1 MKRMNDDNKEEKY
14 DEEKGKKA
22 EAIQEHINKEMLL
35 DKSRILGVTI
45 TDCIVKHEIPFDVAF
60 ETLYEALIIM
70 ECYLRD
76 CQGFKTDKIEAL
88 KKIAKQNTT
97 TTQIAFEQQRLKMND
112 NREDE
117 EDDDDEGAAV

>member
-1 MKRMNDDNKEEKY
+1 MNDEKKEEKY
-14 DEEKGKKA
+14 DEEEGKEA

-35 DKSRILGVTI
+35 DKSRILGVAI
-45 TDCIVKHEIPFDVAF
+45 TDCIIKHEIPFDVAF

-70 ECYLRD
+70 GYYLRD
-76 CQGFKTDKIEAL
+76 CQGFKTDKIEEL

-97 TTQIAFEQQRLKMND
+97 NTQIAFEQQLLKMND

-117 EDDDDEGAAV
+117 EDDEERAAV

>member
-1 MKRMNDDNKEEKY
+1 MNDENKEEKY

-22 EAIQEHINKEMLL
+22 EAIQEHINKEILL

-117 EDDDDEGAAV
+117 EDDDEGAAV

>member
-1 MKRMNDDNKEEKY
+1 
-14 DEEKGKKA
+14 
-22 EAIQEHINKEMLL
+22 
-35 DKSRILGVTI
+35 
-45 TDCIVKHEIPFDVAF
+45 
-60 ETLYEALIIM
+60 LIIM

-76 CQGFKTDKIEAL
+76 CQGFKSDKIEAL

-117 EDDDDEGAAV
+117 EDDDEHAAV

>member
-1 MKRMNDDNKEEKY
+1 MKRMNDEKEEKY
-14 DEEKGKKA
+14 DEEEVKKA
-22 EAIQEHINKEMLL
+22 EAIQEHINKMLL
-35 DKSRILGVTI
+35 DKSQILGITI

-76 CQGFKTDKIEAL
+76 CQGFKTDNIEAL

-97 TTQIAFEQQRLKMND
+97 NTQIAFEQQLLKRND
-112 NREDE
+112 NREDD
-117 EDDDDEGAAV
+117 EDHEGAAV

>member
-1 MKRMNDDNKEEKY
+1 MKEMNDENKEEKY

>member
-1 MKRMNDDNKEEKY
+1 MKRMNDEKEEKY
-14 DEEKGKKA
+14 DEEEGKEA
-22 EAIQEHINKEMLL
+22 EAIQEYINKMFLG
-35 DKSRILGVTI
+35 KSRILGVTI

-76 CQGFKTDKIEAL
+76 CQGFKSDKIEAL

-97 TTQIAFEQQRLKMND
+97 TTQIAFEQQRLKMNY
-112 NREDE
+112 NRDDE
-117 EDDDDEGAAV
+117 DDDEGAAV

>member
-1 MKRMNDDNKEEKY
+1 MKRMNDEKKEEKY
-14 DEEKGKKA
+14 DEEKGEEA
-22 EAIQEHINKEMLL
+22 EAIQEHINKILL

-88 KKIAKQNTT
+88 KKIAKENTT

-112 NREDE
+112 NKEDE
-117 EDDDDEGAAV
+117 ENDDEGAAV

>member
-1 MKRMNDDNKEEKY
+1 MNDEKEEKY
-14 DEEKGKKA
+14 DEEGGKIA
-22 EAIQEHINKEMLL
+22 EAIHEHINKMLL

-70 ECYLRD
+70 EYYLRD
-76 CQGFKTDKIEAL
+76 CQGFKTDKIEEL

-97 TTQIAFEQQRLKMND
+97 NTQIAFEQQLLKMND

-117 EDDDDEGAAV
+117 EDDKGAAV

>member
-1 MKRMNDDNKEEKY
+1 MKRMNDENKEEKY

-35 DKSRILGVTI
+35 DKSQILGVTI

-117 EDDDDEGAAV
+117 EDDDEGTAV

>member
-1 MKRMNDDNKEEKY
+1 MKRMNDEKEEKY
-14 DEEKGKKA
+14 DEEEGKEA
-22 EAIQEHINKEMLL
+22 EAIQEYINKMFLG
-35 DKSRILGVTI
+35 KSRILGVTI

-97 TTQIAFEQQRLKMND
+97 TTQIAFEQQRLKMNY
-112 NREDE
+112 NRDDE
-117 EDDDDEGAAV
+117 DDDEGAAV

>member
-1 MKRMNDDNKEEKY
+1 MKRMNDEKEEKY
-14 DEEKGKKA
+14 DEEEEKKA
-22 EAIQEHINKEMLL
+22 EAIQEHINKMLL
-35 DKSRILGVTI
+35 DKSRILGITI

-76 CQGFKTDKIEAL
+76 CQGFKTDNIEAL

-97 TTQIAFEQQRLKMND
+97 NTQIAFEQQLLKRND
-112 NREDE
+112 NRENDE
-117 EDDDDEGAAV
+117 DDEGAAV

>member
-1 MKRMNDDNKEEKY
+1 MKRMNDENKEEKY

-117 EDDDDEGAAV
+117 EDDDEHAAV

>member
-1 MKRMNDDNKEEKY
+1 MKEMNDENKEDKY

-117 EDDDDEGAAV
+117 EDDDEGAAV

>member
-1 MKRMNDDNKEEKY
+1 MNDENKEEKY
-14 DEEKGKKA
+14 DEEKGKKV

>member
-1 MKRMNDDNKEEKY
+1 MKRMNDEKEEKY
-14 DEEKGKKA
+14 NEEKGKEA
-22 EAIQEHINKEMLL
+22 EAIQEHINKMFS
-35 DKSRILGVTI
+35 DKSQILGVTI
-45 TDCIVKHEIPFDVAF
+45 TDCIVKHEIPFDVVF

-70 ECYLRD
+70 ESYLRD

-97 TTQIAFEQQRLKMND
+97 NTQITFEQQLLKMND

>member
-1 MKRMNDDNKEEKY
+1 MKRMNDGKEEKY
-14 DEEKGKKA
+14 DEEEWKEA
-22 EAIQEHINKEMLL
+22 EAIQEYINKMFLG
-35 DKSRILGVTI
+35 KSRILGVTI

-97 TTQIAFEQQRLKMND
+97 TTQIAFEQQRLKMNY
-112 NREDE
+112 NRDDE
-117 EDDDDEGAAV
+117 DDDEGAAV

>member
-1 MKRMNDDNKEEKY
+1 MKRMNDEKEEKH
-14 DEEKGKKA
+14 DAAEEKKA
-22 EAIQEHINKEMLL
+22 EAIQEHINKMLL
-35 DKSRILGVTI
+35 DKSRILGITI

-76 CQGFKTDKIEAL
+76 CQGFKTDNIEAL

-97 TTQIAFEQQRLKMND
+97 NTQIAFEQQLLKRND
-112 NREDE
+112 NREDDE
-117 EDDDDEGAAV
+117 DDEGAAV

>member
-1 MKRMNDDNKEEKY
+1 MKEMNDENKEEKY

-22 EAIQEHINKEMLL
+22 EAIQEHINKEILL

-117 EDDDDEGAAV
+117 EDDDEGAAV

>member
-1 MKRMNDDNKEEKY
+1 MNDEKEEKY
-14 DEEKGKKA
+14 DEEGGKIA
-22 EAIQEHINKEMLL
+22 EAIHEHINKMLL

-70 ECYLRD
+70 EYYLRD
-76 CQGFKTDKIEAL
+76 CQGFKTDKIEEL

-97 TTQIAFEQQRLKMND
+97 NTQIAFEQQLLKMND

-117 EDDDDEGAAV
+117 EDDEERAAV

>member
-1 MKRMNDDNKEEKY
+1 MKKMNDEKEEKY
-14 DEEKGKKA
+14 DEEEEKKA
-22 EAIQEHINKEMLL
+22 EAIQEHINKMLL
-35 DKSRILGVTI
+35 DKSRILGITI

-97 TTQIAFEQQRLKMND
+97 TTQIAFEQQRLKMNY
-112 NREDE
+112 NRDDE
-117 EDDDDEGAAV
+117 DDDEGAAV

>member
-1 MKRMNDDNKEEKY
+1 MNDENKEEKY

-97 TTQIAFEQQRLKMND
+97 TTQIAFEQQRLKIND

-117 EDDDDEGAAV
+117 EDDDEGAAV

>member
-1 MKRMNDDNKEEKY
+1 MKRMNDENKEEKY

-22 EAIQEHINKEMLL
+22 EAIQEHFNKMLL
-35 DKSRILGVTI
+35 DKSRVLGVTI
-45 TDCIVKHEIPFDVAF
+45 TDCIVKHEIPFDIAF

-117 EDDDDEGAAV
+117 EDDEGAAV

>member
-1 MKRMNDDNKEEKY
+1 MNDEKKEEKY
-14 DEEKGKKA
+14 DEEEGKEA

-35 DKSRILGVTI
+35 DKSRILGVAI

-70 ECYLRD
+70 ECNLRD

-97 TTQIAFEQQRLKMND
+97 TTQIAFEQQRLKIND

-117 EDDDDEGAAV
+117 EDDDEGAAV

>member
-1 MKRMNDDNKEEKY
+1 MKRMKDEKEEKY
-14 DEEKGKKA
+14 DEEEGKKV
-22 EAIQEHINKEMLL
+22 EAIQEHFNKMLL
-35 DKSRILGVTI
+35 DKSRVLGVTI
-45 TDCIVKHEIPFDVAF
+45 TDCIVKHEIPFDIAF

-70 ECYLRD
+70 ESYLRD

-97 TTQIAFEQQRLKMND
+97 ATQIAFEQQLLKMND

-117 EDDDDEGAAV
+117 EDDDEGAAV

>member
-1 MKRMNDDNKEEKY
+1 MKRMNDENKEEKY

-22 EAIQEHINKEMLL
+22 EAIQEHINKMLL

-97 TTQIAFEQQRLKMND
+97 TTQIAFEQRSD
-112 NREDE
+112 CEVEDPE
-117 EDDDDEGAAV
+117 Y

>member
-1 MKRMNDDNKEEKY
+1 MNDEKEEKY
-14 DEEKGKKA
+14 DDDEEEKKA
-22 EAIQEHINKEMLL
+22 EAIQEHINKMLL

>member
-1 MKRMNDDNKEEKY
+1 MNDENKEEKY

-117 EDDDDEGAAV
+117 EDDDEGAAV

>member
-1 MKRMNDDNKEEKY
+1 MKKMNDEKEEKY
-14 DEEKGKKA
+14 DEEEEKKA
-22 EAIQEHINKEMLL
+22 EAIQEHINKMLL
-35 DKSRILGVTI
+35 DKSRILGITI

-76 CQGFKTDKIEAL
+76 CQGFKTDNIEAL

-97 TTQIAFEQQRLKMND
+97 NTQIAFEQQLLKRND
-112 NREDE
+112 NRE
-117 EDDDDEGAAV
+117 DDDEGAAV

>member
-1 MKRMNDDNKEEKY
+1 MKRMNDENKEEKY

-60 ETLYEALIIM
+60 ETLYEALIII

-117 EDDDDEGAAV
+117 EDDEGAAV

>member
-1 MKRMNDDNKEEKY
+1 MKRMNDENKEEKY

-117 EDDDDEGAAV
+117 EDDDEGAAV

>member
-1 MKRMNDDNKEEKY
+1 MKRMNDEKKEEKY
-14 DEEKGKKA
+14 DEEKGKEA
-22 EAIQEHINKEMLL
+22 EAIQEHINKILL

-88 KKIAKQNTT
+88 KKIAKENTT

-112 NREDE
+112 NKEDE
-117 EDDDDEGAAV
+117 ENDDEGAAV

>member
-1 MKRMNDDNKEEKY
+1 MKRMNDENKEEKY

>member
-1 MKRMNDDNKEEKY
+1 MKRMNDENKEEKY

-97 TTQIAFEQQRLKMND
+97 TTQIAFEQQRLKIND

-117 EDDDDEGAAV
+117 EDDDEGAAV